1 MSAPV
6 DQAVEAAE
14 AEYGGG
20 GEAPI
25 DQPFMFSLMADDTG
39 VVDLVFKKD
48 VNKLFNTLIISLD
61 FINTTFDQP
70 YATTG
75 DFIRFLATVADQAKE
90 RADAREQEA
99 VGQQAAE

>member
-1 MSAPV
+1 MSATV
-6 DQAVEAAE
+6 DQAVAAAE
-14 AEYGGG
+14 AE
-20 GEAPI
+20 
-25 DQPFMFSLMADDTG
+25 PFMFSLLADESG

-48 VNKLFNTLIISLD
+48 VNKLFSTLVIALD
-61 FINTTFDQP
+61 FINSTFDQP

>member
-1 MSAPV
+1 MSATV
-6 DQAVEAAE
+6 DQEIVGPE
-14 AEYGGG
+14 AES
-20 GEAPI
+20 
-25 DQPFMFSLMADDTG
+25 FMFSLQADDTG

-48 VNKLFNTLIISLD
+48 VNKLFSTLVISLD

-99 VGQQAAE
+99 VGQQTAE